1 MEKGASFLLWTEV
14 CDWALDLWSGGL
26 FTPLRKWVTGKIWLG
41 WCALWGVFLST
52 FVILCG
58 KCWFM
63 LSMSSA
69 TSARVFSCNDL
80 VVLVDLTSPSVSL
93 IYGFAND
100 GKLEKSFVCSSFLA
114 ETPLFSLGQLRYTI
128 VSFWCVIL
136 WLVSNGWRL
145 IDDWTWFS
153 PLVEHRKIVFLIF
166 HAANLFFPW

>member
-1 MEKGASFLLWTEV
+1 
-14 CDWALDLWSGGL
+14 
-26 FTPLRKWVTGKIWLG
+26 
-41 WCALWGVFLST
+41 
-52 FVILCG
+52 
-58 KCWFM
+58 M

-128 VSFWCVIL
+128 VSF
-136 WLVSNGWRL
+136 
-145 IDDWTWFS
+145 
-153 PLVEHRKIVFLIF
+153 
-166 HAANLFFPW
+166 